1 MADNNTI
8 YALGRLPVD
17 VNPFEFDPNTED
29 FIGGLESLLSEA
41 LKQKNDLGGQVGI
54 IVKVDPPGRW
64 NPNNNFSKQ
73 MGMNFDLAKAGM
85 GTGLVFFPK
94 LNAGDQIPKN
104 VVPNVNKPDNSHK
117 FWARSSFVFTAPID
131 ELSSL
136 QVPQVALFSNS
147 VEQLVLVKKLQ
158 KADPSLWVGKDPCAK
173 EKTVNAAKPREKTKT
188 ENKKKT
194 ECNVITENQLSRM
207 IVNRGKRYPTFN
219 RETIVKNTLNYW
231 NKYLKEYN
239 ICTKEEQAHLFGQC
253 LAESGLNYPFAIR
266 KTPSGAFQP
275 RAVTDDTSYLEG
287 GYIHLALRG
296 NYKYFN
302 DHIQRKYPG
311 KFPNVLRYPSN
322 LRNSAKGALHY
333 ELAVLSACW
342 YFSNYQVPIRT
353 PKGWLGGSRT
363 KKWSCL
369 DVVKEFS
376 TELTIGG
383 PKFVSKAC
391 TTVVYRGG
399 KIWASDPKL
408 RTLFTPNYI
417 RLCDGYLG
425 CWPMRLRNY
434 QRVLGYL
441 KGN

>member
-194 ECNVITENQLSRM
+194 ECNVITENQLSAM
-207 IVNRGKRYPTFN
+207 IINRGKRYPTFN

-231 NKYLKEYN
+231 NKYFKEYD
-239 ICTKEEQAHLFGQC
+239 ICTKEEQAHIFAQC
-253 LAESGLNYPFAIR
+253 LAESGLIYPFPFVPG
-266 KTPSGAFQP
+266 TFQP
-275 RAVTDDTSYLEG
+275 RAVTDDTSKYRYYEG
-287 GYIHLALRG
+287 GYIHLATPA
-296 NYKYFN
+296 NYRKFN
-302 DHIQRKYPG
+302 DHIKQKYPDK
-311 KFPNVLRYPSN
+311 KFPNLLRYPST
-322 LRNSAKGALHY
+322 LRNSAKGAVHY

-342 YFSNYQVPIRT
+342 YFSNHKVPIRT

-363 KKWSCL
+363 KQWSCL

-376 TELTIGG
+376 GG
-383 PKFVSKAC
+383 FNDFISIAC
-391 TTVVYRGG
+391 TSVVFAGG
-399 KIWASDPKL
+399 KTWASDPKF
-408 RTLFTPNYI
+408 RKKFTPNYI

-434 QRVLGYL
+434 QKVLKLL
-441 KGN
+441 KGS